1 MDGERH
7 AAVVGCH
14 RLDVGDLLYAIG
26 GKIHRGHVARQPAD
40 RRILM
45 LIHDNETF
53 ACGLHAPPSWATSI
67 AVVPEDRLFGASM
80 LIVRTCGAGIG
91 GCSAIRSEE
100 RRVGTEGVMTGRFRW
115 CL

>member
-14 RLDVGDLLYAIG
+14 RLDVGVLLYAIG

-40 RRILM
+40 LRILM
-45 LIHDNETF
+45 LIYDNETF
-53 ACGLHAPPSWATSI
+53 ACGLHAPPAWATSI

-80 LIVRTCGAGIG
+80 GSEGRTSALHDLMLIS
-91 GCSAIRSEE
+91 SAC
-100 RRVGTEGVMTGRFRW
+100 V
-115 CL
+115 